1 MITGS
6 PYLSYRNLVHDAH
19 LLCVAVITGIFQFI
33 LCPLLKF
40 KYILRSIFQ
49 VYGYGEYHGVMGVCW
64 AVPCKGWGGR
74 GPAGR

>member
-64 AVPCKGWGGR
+64 IFVVMQLHGHVPY
-74 GPAGR
+74 